1 MTTDIAIIGG
11 GASGLAAAISAKMTN
26 PSKSVLVIEKLPKIG
41 KKIIASGN
49 GKCNLSNINISASN
63 YHGSVNAVKIIE
75 KMPDYKEFFTDTLG
89 VLCVMGSEGRT
100 GGVYLSVILF
110 CRSR

>member
-26 PSKSVLVIEKLPKIG
+26 PSKSVLVIEKLPKTG

-75 KMPDYKEFFTDTLG
+75 KMPDYNEFFTNTLG
-89 VLCVMGSEGRT
+89 VLCVC
-100 GGVYLSVILF
+100 VF
-110 CRSR
+110 